1 MNEEYQKM
9 SLNEKTPDYVN
20 TSAFNTFATYA
31 LTSHAAFYA
40 MINTT
45 YNGFMRRW
53 VQNWLWWYDGYVP
66 YFHNQQN
73 GIFSTRIGQALV
85 DKMSKKVVGGRVMFK
100 VSGEERNLLRNT
112 ANRPLTNEALQYVN
126 EWAKDTDF
134 AAAVKRAVRFAA
146 AAGTGLL
153 KINKSGGRYW
163 VDALRFDSFI
173 PTVDFRGR
181 ITDVKCFLQPYTRM
195 AADGKG
201 SGAAYYLVEHRYY
214 GDYKRADGK
223 VICNSPLATYEVYA
237 VNGNIELAEYDVG
250 KGSRIP
256 YESLPKAVRKSIR
269 KDFGVMIDKPTLLPF
284 SEDMS
289 LGCELVK
296 WTDGISN
303 LPQVPFGESLL
314 SSVIAQLM
322 AYDYYFSAFNTDMY
336 TGRARVLTS
345 TAMMSPNR
353 GEQNSG
359 MDNYLLTKI
368 PNYSGDDQKPIP
380 IQFDLRSRSWI
391 EIRDQIMQNIAI
403 LTGVNVATIASFLN
417 DSSAQKTAREVSVE
431 ENETASVIYEKREI
445 VERPINRII
454 KSIVRLAGYNDDIVM
469 RWSTSELMNAF
480 NRLDYAVAG
489 VNNGIMSKERAIKML
504 NPDDDDEQIFDEINA
519 LAEDEK
525 KFSKSNATNVKKQ
538 SQM

>member
-1 MNEEYQKM
+1 MAEDYQE
-9 SLNEKTPDYVN
+9 LNTQEKTPEYVR
-20 TSAFNTFATYA
+20 TSAFNTYATYA

-40 MINTT
+40 MINAT

-66 YFHNQQN
+66 YFHSQTN

-85 DKMSKKVVGGRVMFK
+85 DRMAKKVVGGRIMFK
-100 VSGEERNLLRNT
+100 VSGEERNLRKGKEE
-112 ANRPLTNEALQYVN
+112 RPFTNEALQYIN

-134 AAAVKRAVRFAA
+134 SGAVKRAVKFAA

-153 KINKSGGRYW
+153 KINRSAGKYW
-163 VDALRFDSFI
+163 VDALRFDSFL
-173 PTVDFRGR
+173 PTVDFRGK
-181 ITDVKCFLQPYTRM
+181 ITEVKCFLQPYTRM
-195 AADGKG
+195 AGDGTNNG
-201 SGAAYYLVEHRYY
+201 TTYYLVEHRYY
-214 GDYKRADGK
+214 GDYTRVDGR
-223 VICNSPLATYEVYA
+223 VIHNASIVEYEAHAINGCITLAS
-237 VNGNIELAEYDVG
+237 YDTG
-250 KGSRIP
+250 KSMRVP
-256 YESLPKAVRKSIR
+256 YQNLPKQVRKSIR
-269 KDFGVMIDKPTLLPF
+269 RDFGVMVDKPILLPF
-284 SEDMS
+284 TEEMN

-314 SSVIAQLM
+314 APIIAQLM
-322 AYDYYFSAFNTDMY
+322 SYDYYFSAFNTDMY

-345 TAMMSPNR
+345 TAMQSPND
-353 GEQNSG
+353 GGQNSG
-359 MDNYLLTKI
+359 MDDYLLTRV

-380 IQFDLRSRSWI
+380 IQFDLRSQSWS
-391 EIRDQIMQNIAI
+391 EIRDQLIQNISI

-417 DSSAQKTAREVSVE
+417 DSTVQKTAREVSVE
-431 ENETASVIYEKREI
+431 ESETASIVYEKREVI
-445 VERPINRII
+445 ERPINRII
-454 KSIVRLAGYNDDIVM
+454 KAMLRLAGYNDDIVL

-519 LAEDEK
+519 IEEDSAK
-525 KFSKSNATNVKKQ
+525 MQAQPFDGLDMISR
-538 SQM
+538 

>member
-1 MNEEYQKM
+1 MSEEYQKLR
-9 SLNEKTPDYVN
+9 LNEKTPEYVN
-20 TSAFNTFATYA
+20 ASAFNTYATYA

-40 MINTT
+40 MVDST

-73 GIFSTRIGQALV
+73 GIFSTRMGQALV
-85 DKMSKKVVGGRVMFK
+85 DKMAKKVVGGRVMFK
-100 VSGEERNLLRNT
+100 VSGEERNLRK
-112 ANRPLTNEALQYVN
+112 ASDRPLTNEALQYVN

-134 AAAVKRAVRFAA
+134 AGAVKRVVRFAA

-153 KINKSGGRYW
+153 KINKSGGKYW
-163 VDALRFDSFI
+163 VDALRFDSFL

-181 ITDVKCFLQPYTRM
+181 IIDVKCYLQPYTRM
-195 AADGKG
+195 SADRKG
-201 SGAAYYLVEHRYY
+201 NGTAYYLVEHRYY
-214 GDYKRADGK
+214 GEYTRADGK
-223 VICNSPLATYEVYA
+223 VIWNAPLATYEVHA
-237 VNGNIELAEYDVG
+237 VSGSIELAQYDAG
-250 KGSRIP
+250 KGSRVP

-269 KDFGVMIDKPTLLPF
+269 KDFGVMIDKPMLLPF

-296 WTDGISN
+296 WTDGVSN

-314 SSVIAQLM
+314 APVIAQLM

-345 TAMMSPNR
+345 TAMMSPNN
-353 GEQNSG
+353 GGQNSG

-380 IQFDLRSRSWI
+380 LQFDLRSQSWA
-391 EIRDQIMQNIAI
+391 EIRDHIIQNISI
-403 LTGVNVATIASFLN
+403 LTGINVATIASFLN
-417 DSSAQKTAREVSVE
+417 DSQAQKTAREVSVE
-431 ENETASVIYEKREI
+431 ENETASGIYEKREI
-445 VERPINRII
+445 IERPINRII
-454 KSIVRLAGYNDDIVM
+454 KSIIRLAGYNDDIVV

-480 NRLDYAVAG
+480 NRLDYAVSG

-504 NPDDDDEQIFDEINA
+504 NPDDDDEQIFDELKTIEEDGNNA
-519 LAEDEK
+519 QVQPIDNLRK
-525 KFSKSNATNVKKQ
+525 RSKS
-538 SQM
+538 

>member
-1 MNEEYQKM
+1 MSEEYQN
-9 SLNEKTPDYVN
+9 LRINDKTPEYVN
-20 TSAFNTFATYA
+20 TSAFNTYSTYA

-40 MINTT
+40 MINAT
-45 YNGFMRRW
+45 YNSFMRRW

-85 DKMSKKVVGGRVMFK
+85 DKISKKVVGGRVMFK
-100 VSGEERNLLRNT
+100 VSGEERNVSKR
-112 ANRPLTNEALQYVN
+112 AEKPLTNDALQYVN

-134 AAAVKRAVRFAA
+134 AGAVKRAVRFSA

-153 KINKSGGRYW
+153 KINKSGGKYW

-181 ITDVKCFLQPYTRM
+181 ITDVKCYLQPYTRM
-195 AADGKG
+195 SAEGKG
-201 SGAAYYLVEHRYY
+201 NGTAYYLVEHRYY
-214 GDYKRADGK
+214 GEYKRADGR
-223 VICNSPLATYEVYA
+223 VINNAPLVTYEVHA
-237 VNGNIELAEYDVG
+237 VGGSIELAQYDANTSG
-250 KGSRIP
+250 RIP

-269 KDFGVMIDKPTLLPF
+269 RDYGVMIDKPTLLPF
-284 SEDMS
+284 TEDMS
-289 LGCELVK
+289 LGCELVR
-296 WTDGISN
+296 WTDGVSN

-314 SSVIAQLM
+314 APIVAQLM

-345 TAMMSPNR
+345 TSMMSPNN

-359 MDNYLLTKI
+359 LDNYLLTKV

-380 IQFDLRSRSWI
+380 IQFDLRSQSWS
-391 EIRDQIMQNIAI
+391 EIRDQIIQNISI

-454 KSIVRLAGYNDDIVM
+454 KAIIRLAGYNDDIVI

-489 VNNGIMSKERAIKML
+489 VTNGIMSKERAVKML
-504 NPDDDDEQIFDEINA
+504 NPDDDDEQIYDEIHSIDEDSKNA
-519 LAEDEK
+519 
-525 KFSKSNATNVKKQ
+525 Q
-538 SQM
+538 SQPFDGLDLMSR

>member
-1 MNEEYQKM
+1 MSEEYQKM
-9 SLNEKTPDYVN
+9 DIQEKLPDYVR
-20 TSAFNTFATYA
+20 TSSFNTYATYA

-40 MINTT
+40 MINAT
-45 YNGFMRRW
+45 YNDFMRRW
-53 VQNWLWWYDGYVP
+53 VQNWLWWYDRYVP

-85 DKMSKKVVGGRVMFK
+85 DRMAKKVVGGRIMFK
-100 VSGEERNLLRNT
+100 VSGEERN
-112 ANRPLTNEALQYVN
+112 AGVGAKERPLTNEALQHVN

-134 AAAVKRAVRFAA
+134 AGAVKRAVKFAA

-201 SGAAYYLVEHRYY
+201 NGTVYYIVEHRYY
-214 GDYKRADGK
+214 GDYKRADGN
-223 VICNSPLATYEVYA
+223 VIHNAPIVEYEA
-237 VNGNIELAEYDVG
+237 RAINGSITLAEYDMG
-250 KGSRIP
+250 KGMQIP
-256 YESLPKAVRKSIR
+256 YENLPKAVRKSIHR
-269 KDFGVMIDKPTLLPF
+269 DFGVILDKPMLLPF
-284 SEDMS
+284 TEDMS

-314 SSVIAQLM
+314 APIIAQLM
-322 AYDYYFSAFNTDMY
+322 SYDYYFSAFNTDMY

-345 TAMMSPNR
+345 TAMMSSNK

-359 MDNYLLTKI
+359 MDDYLLTRI

-380 IQFDLRSRSWI
+380 IQFDLRSQSWS
-391 EIRDQIMQNIAI
+391 EIRDQLIQNISI
-403 LTGVNVATIASFLN
+403 LIGVNVATIASFLN
-417 DSSAQKTAREVSVE
+417 DSTAQKTAREVSVE
-431 ENETASVIYEKREI
+431 ESETASIVYEKREVI
-445 VERPINRII
+445 ERPINRII
-454 KSIVRLAGYNDDIVM
+454 KAIIRLAGFNDDIVL

-489 VNNGIMSKERAIKML
+489 VSNGIMSRESAVKML

-519 LAEDEK
+519 IEED
-525 KFSKSNATNVKKQ
+525 SRNAQ
-538 SQM
+538 SQPFDGLDLISR

>member
-1 MNEEYQKM
+1 MSEEYQKLR
-9 SLNEKTPDYVN
+9 LNEKTPEYVN
-20 TSAFNTFATYA
+20 ASAFNTYATYA

-40 MINTT
+40 MVDAT

-73 GIFSTRIGQALV
+73 GIFSTRMGQALV
-85 DKMSKKVVGGRVMFK
+85 DKMAKKVVGGRVMFK
-100 VSGEERNLLRNT
+100 VSGEERNLRK
-112 ANRPLTNEALQYVN
+112 ASDRPLTNEALQYVN

-134 AAAVKRAVRFAA
+134 AGAVKRAVRFAA

-153 KINKSGGRYW
+153 KINKSGGKYW
-163 VDALRFDSFI
+163 VDALRFDSFL

-181 ITDVKCFLQPYTRM
+181 IIDVKCYLQPYTRM
-195 AADGKG
+195 SADRKG
-201 SGAAYYLVEHRYY
+201 NGTAYYLVEHRYY
-214 GDYKRADGK
+214 GEYTRADGK
-223 VICNSPLATYEVYA
+223 VIWNAPLATYEVHA
-237 VNGNIELAEYDVG
+237 VSGSIELAQYDAG
-250 KGSRIP
+250 KGSRVP

-269 KDFGVMIDKPTLLPF
+269 KDFGVMIDKPMLLPF

-296 WTDGISN
+296 WTDGVSN

-314 SSVIAQLM
+314 APVIAQLM

-345 TAMMSPNR
+345 TAMMSPNN
-353 GEQNSG
+353 GGQNSG

-380 IQFDLRSRSWI
+380 LQFDLRSQSWA
-391 EIRDQIMQNIAI
+391 EIRDHIIQNISI
-403 LTGVNVATIASFLN
+403 LTGINVATIASFLN
-417 DSSAQKTAREVSVE
+417 DSQAQKTAREVSVE
-431 ENETASVIYEKREI
+431 ENETASGIYEKREI
-445 VERPINRII
+445 IERPINRII
-454 KSIVRLAGYNDDIVM
+454 KSIIRLAGYNDDIVV

-480 NRLDYAVAG
+480 NRLDYAVSG

-504 NPDDDDEQIFDEINA
+504 NPDDDDEQIFDEIKAIEEDGNNA
-519 LAEDEK
+519 QAQPIDNLRK
-525 KFSKSNATNVKKQ
+525 RSKL
-538 SQM
+538 